1 MGDLDGLLVVDKP
14 AGPTSHDVV
23 ARVRRL
29 LGERRIGHAGTLD
42 PLATGVL
49 VLVVGRATR
58 LAQFMSGDEKAYDAT
73 VRLGVATDTYDADG
87 TPVGDP
93 YTGPW
98 PGRDLVTAALDGFL
112 GTHLQAPPRYS
123 AKKIAGQRS
132 YALARRAARAAGP
145 PGSSAALVS
154 GPPENSEARAE
165 ASLESSAAPAAAPAP
180 APVPVTL
187 RSCAVGRYGDGLLE
201 LSIACSAGFYVRTL
215 AHELGQRLG
224 TGAHLAALRRTRS
237 GAASLAQAV
246 PLAEI
251 EADPERAR
259 AALVPMAG
267 MLPDL
272 PAVVLTEAEVQ
283 RVAHGGTI
291 VLDDAGRVRAGDVP
305 AGLASAG
312 SGSPPASA
320 SKAVRL
326 VAPSGALLAIATP
339 VGPPGTLHPSVVLM

>member
-98 PGRDLVTAALDGFL
+98 PGRDLVTAALEGFL

-145 PGSSAALVS
+145 PESSAARVS
-154 GPPENSEARAE
+154 GPPENGAARADGMP
-165 ASLESSAAPAAAPAP
+165 ESSAAPAAAPAP

-187 RSCAVGRYGDGLLE
+187 RSCAVGRYGDGFLE

-272 PAVVLTEAEVQ
+272 PSVVLTEPEVQ

-291 VLDDAGRVRAGDVP
+291 ALDETRRVRGSDVLAG
-305 AGLASAG
+305 AG

-320 SKAVRL
+320 PKAVRL